1 MKRRDLAT
9 SAFRFVLI
17 IGVANL
23 FADMTYEGA
32 RGVTG
37 PFLGS
42 LGARADESVLPRA
55 LTWRFHCRWR
65 SRAKFVRLSLRLIVK
80 KF

>member
-1 MKRRDLAT
+1 MKTRDLAT

-42 LGARADESVLPRA
+42 LGARADEPVLPSRLDLA
-55 LTWRFHCRWR
+55 FHCRWR
-65 SRAKFVRLSLRLIVK
+65 SRAKFVRLIVK